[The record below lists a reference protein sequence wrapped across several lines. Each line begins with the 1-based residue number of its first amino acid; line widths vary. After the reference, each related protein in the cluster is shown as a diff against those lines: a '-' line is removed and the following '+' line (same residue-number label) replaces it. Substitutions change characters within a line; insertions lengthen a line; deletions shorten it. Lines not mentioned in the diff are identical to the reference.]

1 MPSAGII
8 AIAALGTMLIV
19 GVSKTERWFKSV
31 IHQTGCVIA
40 HGHKCVNQDAT
51 PKN

>member
-19 GVSKTERWFKSV
+19 GVGKTERWFKSV

-40 HGHKCVNQDAT
+40 HGHKCTSDAT